1 MGEGKASKEEV
12 DSRYDGGMDAAL
24 EFTEKGTGLFKG
36 EGGGGVGSAVF
47 KFEPFFSR
55 FFLFF

>member
-12 DSRYDGGMDAAL
+12 DSRYDGGMDAEL

-36 EGGGGVGSAVF
+36 EKGGGEVVCTF
-47 KFEPFFSR
+47 
-55 FFLFF
+55 